1 MIKLKAAIYVFTKS
15 LTSPKYYNDIVKTNF
30 GFSMKYFSVLALISS
45 LVAFSGLVK
54 PIMTDLG
61 DSLKAVETTVVD
73 SFPDDL
79 EITVKDGEVSINQPE
94 PYIFQT
100 PEEGFESTM
109 EEGQEVPRNL
119 LVFDSKG
126 TLDDLE
132 RYDTLFLVNKS
143 NILAQ
148 SSNKI
153 EVYPLDEF
161 PNGTFG
167 AEDIKGLLNE
177 VRPFID
183 AIPYIV
189 LAVALLGT
197 IVYYFGFRLVFL
209 LVVALVLF
217 AVGNLRGLRMK
228 YSKYYQVGIH
238 ALTLPLII
246 EVLSGVFEYPINM
259 PFWFL
264 TLTVLIGVIGLF
276 NIDKDS
282 VEGEN

>member
-109 EEGQEVPRNL
+109 EEGQEVPFRHDMRRRGQGL
-119 LVFDSKG
+119 CRQIILRLAEEIRREEHEKREDRHEDREARAVLHCVIG
-126 TLDDLE
+126 MEGHRVLRPL
-132 RYDTLFLVNKS
+132 RIDTQRV
-143 NILAQ
+143 
-148 SSNKI
+148 
-153 EVYPLDEF
+153 
-161 PNGTFG
+161 
-167 AEDIKGLLNE
+167 
-177 VRPFID
+177 VRPRHMQRNHMQDNHPEDQEREQIMQREEAVQGRVID
-183 AIPYIV
+183 REATPEQ
-189 LAVALLGT
+189 G
-197 IVYYFGFRLVFL
+197 
-209 LVVALVLF
+209 
-217 AVGNLRGLRMK
+217 
-228 YSKYYQVGIH
+228 
-238 ALTLPLII
+238 
-246 EVLSGVFEYPINM
+246 
-259 PFWFL
+259 
-264 TLTVLIGVIGLF
+264 
-276 NIDKDS
+276 DD
-282 VEGEN
+282 